1 MKALVL
7 EDAKELNYTDV
18 DPPEIR
24 PDEVLVRVK
33 AAGICGSDVHGMDGS
48 TGRRIPPIIMGHEA
62 AGVIERVGPEVTGYA
77 AGDRVTFDSTI
88 YCGTCWYCRRGEI
101 NLCEDRKVL
110 GVSCGDY
117 RQHGAFADYVA
128 VPAHI
133 LYALPDAITFEQA
146 AMVEP
151 CSIAFHAVDRTP
163 IRLNDTAVVVGT
175 GMVGLFVVQALR
187 LAGCGTIIAVDLE
200 PKKLSLAASLG
211 ADITLNPNE
220 VQVPVEVQQH
230 TKGRGADVAFEVVG
244 VTDTLQTALASTRK
258 GGALTLVGNLAPT
271 VDLPLQSVVTREITL
286 YGSCA
291 SQGDYPA
298 CLEMIARGEIDADAL
313 RSATAPLSEGADWF
327 HRLYAGE
334 DDLMKVVLA
343 P

>member
-7 EDAKELNYTDV
+7 EDAKEFNYTEV

-24 PDEVLVRVK
+24 PDEVLIRVQ
-33 AAGICGSDVHGMDGS
+33 AAGVCGSDVHGMDGS

-62 AGVIERVGPEVTGYA
+62 AGVIERVGPEVANYA
-77 AGDRVTFDSTI
+77 EGDRVTFDSTI

-110 GVSCGDY
+110 GVSCEDY
-117 RQHGAFADYVA
+117 RQHGAFAEYVA
-128 VPAHI
+128 VPERI
-133 LYALPDAITFEQA
+133 LYTLPADITFAQA

-151 CSIAFHAVDRTP
+151 CSIAFHAVERTP
-163 IRLNDTAVVVGT
+163 LQLNDTAVVVGT

-187 LAGCGTIIAVDLE
+187 LAGCGQIIAVDLE
-200 PKKLSLAASLG
+200 PNKLKLAASLG

-220 VQVPVEVQQH
+220 VNVEAEVRQM
-230 TKGRGADVAFEVVG
+230 TGGRGADAAFEVVG
-244 VTDTLQTALASTRK
+244 VTDTVQTALASTRK
-258 GGALTLVGNLAPT
+258 GGTVTLVGNLAPN
-271 VDLPLQSVVTREITL
+271 VELPLQSVVTREITL

-298 CLEMIARGEIDADAL
+298 CLAMIARGAIDVDAL
-313 RSATAPLSEGADWF
+313 RSATAPLADGADWF
-327 HRLYAGE
+327 HRLYAGDE
-334 DDLMKVVLA
+334 DLMKVILA